1 MHRRPGRRGAGSAA
15 AAQIRKDPRGQLYRV
30 RPNANALSEREAR
43 VQELERRIVQSDAN
57 RENRARALLA
67 LITRGWQNVQ
77 QSAVALDRR
86 QLALRDHE
94 EVLSDREELLSQV
107 CAAAAVWMALE
118 SHRCA
123 LPCAVCDA
131 GHGAE
136 DEPGWCKDGAAG
148 PDCAQWPADGG
159 PRR

>member
-107 CAAAAVWMALE
+107 CAAARVDGTRVSPVCLAVRSL
-118 SHRCA
+118 RCRA
-123 LPCAVCDA
+123 RC
-131 GHGAE
+131 
-136 DEPGWCKDGAAG
+136 
-148 PDCAQWPADGG
+148 GG
-159 PRR
+159 